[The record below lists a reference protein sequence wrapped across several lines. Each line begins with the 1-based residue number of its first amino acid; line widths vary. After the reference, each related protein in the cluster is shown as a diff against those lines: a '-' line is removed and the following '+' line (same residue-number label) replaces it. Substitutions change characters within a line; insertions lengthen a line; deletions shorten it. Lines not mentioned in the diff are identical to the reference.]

1 MKKIIYLIVIITGI
15 LLLTHKIISVD
26 IYQKTI
32 GSILIIF
39 GLVNLILEIVK
50 YVNRK
55 TVDK

>member
-15 LLLTHKIISVD
+15 LLLTHKIISID

-39 GLVNLILEIVK
+39 GLVNLIHEIVK

>member
-32 GSILIIF
+32 GVILIIF
-39 GLVNLILEIVK
+39 GLVNLIHEIVK
-50 YVNRK
+50 YVNKKRIN
-55 TVDK
+55 